1 MYDRHH
7 FPIKQRN
14 TIKGNLSI
22 SGKYQINVYEK
33 LVSKECFEIVLP
45 IKIQNTSISEE
56 KRHVFNR
63 VTIFISVVSLSTV
76 LLFISDENVHNT
88 SNFQAKTPQN
98 TFFTDELPVACCWI
112 KLQACNVINKIL
124 QHWCFP
130 VLIFIFTF
138 ISLKSDSHV

>member
-1 MYDRHH
+1 MYDRNH
-7 FPIKQRN
+7 FPIKQRI

-98 TFFTDELPVACCWI
+98 TFFIDELPVACC
-112 KLQACNVINKIL
+112 
-124 QHWCFP
+124 
-130 VLIFIFTF
+130 
-138 ISLKSDSHV
+138 

>member
-1 MYDRHH
+1 MFDRHH

-22 SGKYQINVYEK
+22 SGKYQVNVYEK

-45 IKIQNTSISEE
+45 IKIQKTSTSEK

-63 VTIFISVVSLSTV
+63 VTIFVSVASLSIV

-88 SNFQAKTPQN
+88 SNFQVKTPQN
-98 TFFTDELPVACCWI
+98 TFFTDELPVGCFWI
-112 KLQACNVINKIL
+112 KLQTCNFINKIL

-130 VLIFIFTF
+130 VLIFIFIF